1 MSTKSALAVLTV
13 LLIPAATRA
22 AVADSSAAGFTVKI
36 TVNIQATPD
45 DVYRRLVHNVGD
57 WWNPAHTFSGD
68 AHALTI
74 DNRAP
79 GCFCERLPNLG
90 TARHMEV
97 VTAAPGEKLVMVG
110 GLGPLQPLAVN
121 GAMTFLLSPD
131 AGSTKLVLTYA
142 VGGYTPAGLA
152 SWAAPVD
159 SVLTEQVMRL
169 KNYVEHGTAGSAADR
184 PKQP

>member
-1 MSTKSALAVLTV
+1 MISKAVLAALPF
-13 LLIPAATRA
+13 LLTPASLSA

-36 TVNIQATPD
+36 TVNIQSTPD

-57 WWNPAHTFSGD
+57 WWNSAHTFSGD

-97 VTAAPGEKLVMVG
+97 VMAAPGERLVMLG
-110 GLGPLQPLAVN
+110 ALGPLQPSAVT

-131 AGSTKLVLTYA
+131 AGGTKLVVTYA
-142 VGGYTPAGLA
+142 VGGYFPAGLNT
-152 SWAAPVD
+152 WAAPVD
-159 SVLTEQVMRL
+159 AVLTEQLTRL
-169 KNYVEHGTAGSAADR
+169 KNYVEHGTAGPASDG

>member
-1 MSTKSALAVLTV
+1 MSIRSAFAVLV
-13 LLIPAATRA
+13 LLFIPAATRA

-36 TVNIQATPD
+36 TVNIQSTPD

-57 WWNPAHTFSGD
+57 WWDSAHTFSGD
-68 AHALTI
+68 ARALTI

-97 VTAAPGEKLVMVG
+97 VMAAPGERLVMLG
-110 GLGPLQPLAVN
+110 ALGPLQPLAVT

-131 AGSTKLVLTYA
+131 AGGTKLVLTYA
-142 VGGYTPAGLA
+142 VGGYSPTGLNT
-152 SWAAPVD
+152 WAAPVD
-159 SVLTEQVMRL
+159 SVLSEQVTRL
-169 KNYVEHGTAGSAADR
+169 KNFVEHGSVGPAAQA

>member
-1 MSTKSALAVLTV
+1 MNTKSVLAALVCLFA
-13 LLIPAATRA
+13 PAAISA
-22 AVADSSAAGFTVKI
+22 AVADSSPSGFTVKI
-36 TVNIQATPD
+36 TVNIQSTPE

-57 WWNPAHTFSGD
+57 WWDSAHTLSGD

-97 VTAAPGEKLVMVG
+97 VMAAPGERLVMLG
-110 GLGPLQPLAVN
+110 ALGPLQPFAVT

-131 AGSTKLVLTYA
+131 AGGTKLVVTYA
-142 VGGYTPAGLA
+142 AGGYLPAGLNT
-152 SWAAPVD
+152 WAAPVD
-159 SVLTEQVMRL
+159 SVLSEQITRL
-169 KNYVEHGTAGSAADR
+169 KNYVEHGAVG